1 MEGLVD
7 FGGDPEEQPV
17 DEPEYKW
24 PLLHRR
30 ILKRMFGKVPLDN
43 GASQAFQ
50 TVGAELALTQI
61 SPNLLDLR
69 GIPSFRIIR
78 KGVADR
84 ISVTTGK
91 NTPPQ
96 DVQVFPWLPT
106 ERHAGFSDVIFEA
119 FCFNT
124 FAPIHL
130 IIIPG
135 FAQDFIFHRFI
146 PIKIAEFPG
155 LRLPCP

>member
-1 MEGLVD
+1 ML
-7 FGGDPEEQPV
+7 
-17 DEPEYKW
+17 
-24 PLLHRR
+24 
-30 ILKRMFGKVPLDN
+30 GKVPLDD
-43 GASQAFQ
+43 GASQTLH
-50 TVGAELALTQI
+50 TVWAELALTQI
-61 SPNLLDLR
+61 APNLLDLG

-84 ISVTTGK
+84 ISVTTWK
-91 NTPPQ
+91 NTSPQ

-106 ERHAGFSDVIFEA
+106 ERHAGFSDVIFEV
-119 FCFNT
+119 FRFST

-130 IIIPG
+130 IIFPG
-135 FAQDFIFHRFI
+135 ITPDFFFHRFV